1 MDRRA
6 LTWGCVWGVLSCG
19 APPAEPPTPE
29 DTPDTPPPTETDPPD
44 TDPPP
49 PDSDPPSP
57 TSPPDTVGHQVL
69 REPYCLEP
77 SLRVEARFRQRTLAV
92 SANDEDYVAGAGLAV
107 GDVNGDGHEDL
118 IVVRQREATLYLRD
132 AIGDLREQPPLLR
145 RNLTGPEGLFSATL
159 VDYDGDVDLDV
170 FITSYPGPSVLL
182 RNDGPDAQRGVAWV
196 DVTAEAGVAG
206 PPTHHSTASSWG
218 DLDLDGDLDVVIGG
232 HGFLD
237 EGGSFPVDALPTPD
251 PTLLFLNQ
259 GDGTFVDAS
268 DRLPPEAQAGYTF
281 EVAIHDLDRDG
292 LPDLYFGND
301 FAATLAPSEAFR
313 NVGGAVFAAGQLDPA
328 LRSVVPG
335 MGLAIGDVNGDGFG
349 DVFLPGWGN
358 LGLLMSFGGAWYDNA
373 NAVGVWPNAAR
384 KQRVAWG
391 PAIED
396 MDCDGDLDIVAAF
409 GFLETRFGVNEP
421 GQASALFQQVAPL
434 VFQDR
439 AADWGVNQTD
449 PARTVVVTDINEDGW
464 PDILRSQTDG
474 ALRVFESI
482 CGERA
487 WLAVRLSQDGLNRHA
502 IGAEVAVRTG
512 DVVQRRWVVAGG
524 HGYGGSS
531 APVVRFGLDTA
542 QQVDEVAV
550 LWPDGAVD
558 RVYDLPTH
566 REILLTRGSAPAP

>member
-1 MDRRA
+1 
-6 LTWGCVWGVLSCG
+6 LGWLSWVVSCG
-19 APPAEPPTPE
+19 SPPADLPPPA
-29 DTPDTPPPTETDPPD
+29 DTPDAPAPVETDPPHTDPPAPD
-44 TDPPP
+44 TDPPTP
-49 PDSDPPSP
+49 ERPA
-57 TSPPDTVGHQVL
+57 DTVGYEVL

-77 SLRVEARFRQRTLAV
+77 SLRVESRFRQRTLAV
-92 SANDEDYVAGAGLAV
+92 APNDAHYVAGVGLAV
-107 GDVNGDGHEDL
+107 GDVDGDGHEDL
-118 IVVRQREATLYLRD
+118 IVVRQRDVTLYLRD
-132 AIGDLREQPPLLR
+132 AAGDLREQPPMLR

-182 RNDGPDAQRGVAWV
+182 RNDGPDAQRGVAWT
-196 DVTAEAGVAG
+196 DVTGEAGVAG
-206 PPTHHSTASSWG
+206 PEAHHSTASSWG
-218 DLDLDGDLDVVIGG
+218 DLDRDGDLDVVIGG

-237 EGGSFPVDALPTPD
+237 EAASFPVEALPTPD

-268 DRLPPEAQAGYTF
+268 DRLPPEAQVGYTF

-292 LPDLYFGND
+292 WPDLYFGND
-301 FAATLAPSEAFR
+301 FAASLAPSEAFR
-313 NVGGAVFAAGQLDPA
+313 NVGDAVFAAGQLDPA

-335 MGLAIGDVNGDGFG
+335 MGLAIGDVNADGFG

-373 NAVGVWPNAAR
+373 SAVGVWPNGAR

-396 MDCDGDLDIVAAF
+396 MDYDTDLDIVAAF

-421 GQASALFQQVAPL
+421 GQASALFQQIAPL

-449 PARTVVVTDINEDGW
+449 PARTVVVADVNEDGW
-464 PDILRSQTDG
+464 PDLLRSQTDG
-474 ALRVFESI
+474 ALRVFESV
-482 CGERA
+482 CGERS
-487 WLAVRLSQDGLNRHA
+487 WLAVRLAQGGLNRHA

-512 DVVQRRWVVAGG
+512 DVVQRRWLVAGG
-524 HGYGGSS
+524 HGYGGSA

-542 QQVDEVAV
+542 TRVDEVAV
-550 LWPDGAVD
+550 LWPDGGVD
-558 RVYDLPTH
+558 RVYDVGTH
-566 REILLTRGSAPAP
+566 REVRITRGSAPAP